1 MECQLGRA
9 LRERLG
15 HLRSVEIG
23 SNANNRL
30 RNEGRKEGRSS
41 NLQQLQLYISSCE
54 KRSQKLENGSKY

>member
-9 LRERLG
+9 SWERLG
-15 HLRSVEIG
+15 HLRSVEIA

-30 RNEGRKEGRSS
+30 RKEGRSS